1 MTDRSDREF
10 SRIYAQRRRRQI
22 VLLFVVLPVGAVS
35 FVFRLTGIHELFGIP
50 TLTFVVSLLLF
61 VGLCLAFSHLNWR
74 CPACGRYL
82 GESLDHS
89 HCPGC
94 GISLS
99 SRPTENG
106 MR

>member
-1 MTDRSDREF
+1 MTDRSDPEF

-35 FVFRLTGIHELFGIP
+35 IVFRFTGIHELFGIS
-50 TLTFVVSLLLF
+50 TWTFAVGLLLF
-61 VGLCLAFSHLNWR
+61 VGLCLAFSRLNWR
-74 CPACGRYL
+74 CPRCAEYL

-94 GISLS
+94 GIPLS
-99 SRPTENG
+99 SRPKENG
-106 MR
+106 TR

>member
-1 MTDRSDREF
+1 MTDRSDPEV

-35 FVFRLTGIHELFGIP
+35 IVFRFTGIHELFGMP
-50 TLTFVVSLLLF
+50 TLAFVVCLLLF
-61 VGLCLAFSHLNWR
+61 VGVCLAFSHLNWR
-74 CPACGRYL
+74 CPDCSEYL
-82 GESLDHS
+82 GESLHHS
-89 HCPGC
+89 RCPGC

-99 SRPTENG
+99 PRPENG

>member
-1 MTDRSDREF
+1 MTDRSDPEV
-10 SRIYAQRRRRQI
+10 SRRYAQRRRRQI

-35 FVFRLTGIHELFGIP
+35 IVFRFTGIHELFAIS

-61 VGLCLAFSHLNWR
+61 VGLCLTFSHLNWR
-74 CPACGRYL
+74 CPDCGQYL

-89 HCPGC
+89 DCPGC

-99 SRPTENG
+99 SRPADVES
-106 MR
+106 